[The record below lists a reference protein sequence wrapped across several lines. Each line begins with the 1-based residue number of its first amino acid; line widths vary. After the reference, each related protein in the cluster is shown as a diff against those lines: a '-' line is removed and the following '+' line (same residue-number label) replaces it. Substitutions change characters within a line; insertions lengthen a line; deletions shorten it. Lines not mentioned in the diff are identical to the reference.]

1 MSPDSSLYRDRD
13 FLFFPL
19 MRSYSFRKEAI
30 RFRASNRCCF
40 CYWSTNRFDPCPEN
54 SLNGLMK
61 GGCEIEKNEVGM
73 ERDGRNKVGL
83 RLFFI
88 GSLSCYR

>member
-1 MSPDSSLYRDRD
+1 
-13 FLFFPL
+13 
-19 MRSYSFRKEAI
+19 
-30 RFRASNRCCF
+30 
-40 CYWSTNRFDPCPEN
+40 
-54 SLNGLMK
+54 MK